1 MAAVLFPI
9 LAVVVGYFI
18 TILLKPT
25 ITSNVKLLLSFSGSF
40 LLSITVFEF
49 LPEVYTD
56 KSENIGLFI
65 MLGLICQLLLE
76 YISKGAEHGHVHAE
90 DSSGFPWALFI
101 GLCAHALFEGFPIAT
116 NESLLYGIV
125 VHKIPIAIIISSFLF
140 ASKIPMYKAILFLI
154 GFAIMTPLGSLA
166 NQLIEPLMMYKHLI
180 NAFVVG
186 ILLHVSTT
194 ILFESS
200 KNHQFNASKLAV
212 ILIGVIIA
220 YFL

>member
-1 MAAVLFPI
+1 MTAVLFPI
-9 LAVVVGYFI
+9 LAVIIGYII
-18 TILLKPT
+18 TLLLKPT
-25 ITSNVKLLLSFSGSF
+25 ISSNVKLLLSFSGSF

-49 LPEVYTD
+49 LPEVYTSQ
-56 KSENIGLFI
+56 SENIGLFI
-65 MLGLICQLLLE
+65 MLGLIFQLLLE
-76 YISKGAEHGHVHAE
+76 YISKGAEHGHVHAK

-125 VHKIPIAIIISSFLF
+125 VHKIPIAIIISAFLF
-140 ASKIPMYKAILFLI
+140 ASKIPTYKSIIFLV

-200 KNHQFNASKLAV
+200 KNHQFNASKFAV